1 MTKNNLE
8 REGFISSYGFWLTHQ
23 LRQETENGAGAMEET
38 VACSFVLPALVPGGD
53 HASSPYSTS
62 LESTDKRHTQL
73 FIYNLPSWHNC

>member
-1 MTKNNLE
+1 
-8 REGFISSYGFWLTHQ
+8 
-23 LRQETENGAGAMEET
+23 MEET